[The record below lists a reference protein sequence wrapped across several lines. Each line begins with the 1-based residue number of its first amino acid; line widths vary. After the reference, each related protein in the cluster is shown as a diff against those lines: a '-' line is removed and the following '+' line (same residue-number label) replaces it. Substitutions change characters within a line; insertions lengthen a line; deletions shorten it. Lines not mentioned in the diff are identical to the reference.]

1 MSFPVLATDRLIL
14 SDFQPGDESAVFSLF
29 SSDAVIRYYDLSAFT
44 NIKQARDLISFFQ
57 SRHEEGAGIRWAVRI
72 KSTNRLIGTC
82 GFNSWS
88 RKMQNTVIGYDLLPN
103 FWGNGYAGEAAAM
116 IVQAAF
122 DSRLP
127 CGPIHRIQADTVPGN
142 LASESLLCKLGFR
155 EEGLRRDAGYWKG
168 QYHDLKCYG
177 LLSHEFNA

>member
-1 MSFPVLATDRLIL
+1 MSFPVLESDRLIL
-14 SDFQPGDESAVFSLF
+14 TDFQSGDESAVFSLF
-29 SSDAVIRYYDLSAFT
+29 SSNAVIQYYDLSAFT
-44 NIKQARDLISFFQ
+44 KPEQSRDLIFLFR
-57 SRHEEGAGIRWAVRI
+57 SRYEEGAGIRWAIRI
-72 KSTNRLIGTC
+72 KSANRLIGTC
-82 GFNSWS
+82 GFNSWNC
-88 RKMQNTVIGYDLLPN
+88 KMHNAVIGYDLLPK
-103 FWGNGYAGEAAAM
+103 FWGNGYAGEAAAL

-122 DSRLP
+122 DGRLP

-142 LASESLLCKLGFR
+142 LASESVLCKLGFR